1 MARDKQTWLQSS
13 PLARLQPFF
22 FNTSGEQFPD
32 DISLFRRSL
41 ALRCII
47 IPARAASTDIG
58 GRPRP
63 AGGCTTGGSG
73 ALAFCVT
80 VYQSGLSSLSP
91 LTYAPLG
98 RSSPSYA
105 GPPPSVEALPRG

>member
-1 MARDKQTWLQSS
+1 MSRVIARTPGQGRIETDMARDKQT
-13 PLARLQPFF
+13 
-22 FNTSGEQFPD
+22 PD
-32 DISLFRRSL
+32 DVSLFRRSW

-80 VYQSGLSSLSP
+80 V
-91 LTYAPLG
+91 
-98 RSSPSYA
+98 
-105 GPPPSVEALPRG
+105 